1 MIVATD
7 IAYRAGQ
14 TRILSDISLQLAPGE
29 LCVVVGPNGA
39 GKSTLLRVLSGE
51 LRPTGGTVAYD
62 GEDAVG
68 LSAAQLAVRRAVLP
82 QASTLAFPFTVTEV
96 VRLGLSAGVSGVGRD
111 EVETLPDRA
120 LAAVDM
126 AAFGPRLYQ
135 ELSGG
140 EKQRIQLARVLC
152 QIWEPVVDGMARTLF
167 LDEPTA
173 SLDLHHQL
181 ATVELARDYA
191 RRGGIAL
198 AILHDLNLASC
209 FADRLVVMEKGRV
222 AAFGR
227 PQEVIT
233 DDIVGRVF
241 QFSGRVNHAPASSP
255 PFVLPQSAVR
265 DRP

>member
-1 MIVATD
+1 MISATD
-7 IAYRAGQ
+7 IAYSAGS
-14 TRILSDISLQLAPGE
+14 TRILSDIALRLAPGE

-51 LRPTGGTVAYD
+51 LRPTGGTVDYD
-62 GEDAVG
+62 GEDAAG
-68 LSAAQLAVRRAVLP
+68 LSAAQLAIRRAVLP

-96 VRLGLSAGVSGVGRD
+96 VRLGLSAGVSGVARD
-111 EVETLPDRA
+111 EVETLPERA

-126 AAFGPRLYQ
+126 AAFGARLYQ
-135 ELSGG
+135 DLSGG

-152 QIWEPVVDGMARTLF
+152 QIWEPVMDGVARALF

-209 FADRLVVMEKGRV
+209 FADKLVVMERGRV
-222 AAFGR
+222 AAFGP

-241 QFSGRVNHAPASSP
+241 QFAGRVNHAPVSSP
-255 PFVLPQSAVR
+255 PFVLPQSAVCE
-265 DRP
+265 RP